1 MPTAAI
7 RTHALSRDF
16 GPVHAL
22 AGLDLEVTQGSIF
35 GFLGPN
41 GAGKT
46 TTIRLLLGLLEAT
59 SGSAEI
65 LGFDVRTA
73 ADRIRAQTGALLEHP
88 GVYERLTAARN
99 LEYYG
104 RIYRLP
110 RVERRARAAELL
122 ERFDL
127 TAARDRRAGTFS
139 RGMKQKLAIARA
151 MLHRP
156 KLLFLDEPTAGLDP
170 AFAASLREQLLDLA
184 RREEVTVFLTTHNLD
199 EAERVCDVIGV
210 IRAGRL
216 QAFGPPAELRARAA
230 SRTLVEIVATPI
242 EPVLVAELAAMP
254 RVRAAQLRPDGVLE
268 LELENGGSPAAA
280 VARLVQAGAAVDEV
294 RRVRPSLESVY
305 LELMEAE

>member
-110 RVERRARAAELL
+110 RAERKARAAELL

-242 EPVLVAELAAMP
+242 EPVLVAALAAMP

>member
-1 MPTAAI
+1 MPAAI

-16 GPVHAL
+16 GSVHAL
-22 AGLDLEVTQGSIF
+22 AGLDLEVPTGSIF

-65 LGFDVRTA
+65 LGLDVRTA

-110 RVERRARAAELL
+110 RAERQARAAELL

-127 TAARDRRAGTFS
+127 TDARNRRASTFS

-170 AFAASLREQLLDLA
+170 AFAASLREQLLELA

-199 EAERVCDVIGV
+199 EAERVCDLIGV

-230 SRTLVEIVATPI
+230 SRTLVEIVAR
-242 EPVLVAELAAMP
+242 PVQADLVSTLPALP
-254 RVRAAQLRPDGVLE
+254 GVRGAQLRTDGVLE
-268 LELENGGSPAAA
+268 LELENGGSPAEA
-280 VARLVQAGAAVDEV
+280 VARLVHAGAAVDEV
-294 RRVRPSLESVY
+294 KRVRPSLESVY
-305 LELMEAE
+305 LELMGAE

>member
-1 MPTAAI
+1 MPPAV
-7 RTHALSRDF
+7 RTLALSRDF

-22 AGLDLEVTQGSIF
+22 DRLELEVPQGSIF

-59 SGSAEI
+59 SGSAEV
-65 LGFDVRTA
+65 LGLDVRRA
-73 ADRIRAQTGALLEHP
+73 ADRIRAQSGALLEHP
-88 GVYERLTAARN
+88 GVYERITAARN

-104 RIYRLP
+104 RIYRLSP
-110 RVERRARAAELL
+110 AERKARAAELL

-127 TAARDRRAGTFS
+127 ADARDRRAGTFS

-170 AFAASLREQLLDLA
+170 AFAASLREQLLELA

-199 EAERVCDVIGV
+199 EAERVCDLIGV
-210 IRAGRL
+210 IRSGRL

-230 SRTLVEIVATPI
+230 SRTLVEIVATPLDA
-242 EPVLVAELAAMP
+242 PVVAALQALP
-254 RVRAAQLRPDGVLE
+254 GVRAAALRPDGVLE
-268 LELENGGSPAAA
+268 LELQNGGSPAAA